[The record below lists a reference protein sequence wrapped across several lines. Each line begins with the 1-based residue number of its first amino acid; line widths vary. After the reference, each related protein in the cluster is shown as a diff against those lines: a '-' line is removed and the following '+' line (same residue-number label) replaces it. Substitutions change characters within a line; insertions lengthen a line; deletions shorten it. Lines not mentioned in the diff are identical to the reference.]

1 MPWSA
6 RAELVNSPGW
16 HPSLDD
22 AGPALPLFGD
32 PVPFATVSHPGVRCV
47 GCGTTPLRG
56 ARRRCLLCLD
66 ADFCPSCARDHDH
79 DVFITLERPAH
90 PAWGHQTLSL
100 LTALPA
106 MLHASDDPASSLPSS
121 ESRPRVPAGLAAPPP
136 PDLDARLRA
145 FLSAGAEALARDERF
160 RFDPGD
166 VHPAAAL
173 EASARLRRRRH
184 VASSRAR
191 LRARFANDARSRGE
205 LDPFRHELVLVRDG
219 IQLGTPTFGTPP
231 RFGTPREGDAYA
243 VYRPRATGGA
253 MCLTSEDGVA
263 LAVAQ
268 MFASPAETYPDEGDD
283 SEDDS
288 EDESSRGDEDEGEGE
303 AVVGAFGSV
312 ADVSSPEAR
321 AERRER
327 RRGVGVAF
335 ASDADLAGQMIRT
348 DTSTSTTGSGREPSR
363 GPPGRYRAVLE
374 PNAREVRFAFTNPNP
389 AGSIRVSLR
398 ACGPSDDGRDDATL
412 WEGEI
417 APLHSVDVA
426 ADEASGRAFR
436 LETAATPRG
445 ADAATPESSRVA
457 RVAVREDVYETSNV
471 GVVAGS
477 RLRVVV
483 EPMFDW
489 PAAFPERASW
499 RATDAFLA
507 RADRARGYRN
517 AGLFGDSPD
526 RFRVGPRDAPPSAG
540 FEPTTGSS
548 DGDGDGDGDAEEDG
562 AVAAARDARA
572 LDAEVAWITL
582 GRRVVA
588 PRTRTQTRTQTLRP
602 TSGPF
607 AGPRVEPLVLGVAA
621 VATNADNTEDEPSN
635 PRMRAFRVPAPSRRR
650 LRRRAEALLSAAEST
665 ANARTHAETLARA
678 RFSDTCVICLE
689 SDPKPDCVLI
699 PCGHACCHAN
709 EAGKLRKCP
718 LCRSRVT
725 TRLRVGGAGG
735 KPTIVRPEE
744 ETVEGESEWD
754 VDLGMMYL
762 PTETRRD
769 RRAGGRGLFFAAQQ
783 A

>member
-47 GCGTTPLRG
+47 GCGQTPLRG

-106 MLHASDDPASSLPSS
+106 MLHASDDPTSSFPSP

-136 PDLDARLRA
+136 SDLDARLRA

-184 VASSRAR
+184 AASARAR
-191 LRARFANDARSRGE
+191 LRARAANDARSRGE
-205 LDPFRHELVLVRDG
+205 LDPFRHELVLVRGG
-219 IQLGTPTFGTPP
+219 IQLGTPTFGTSPLGTP
-231 RFGTPREGDAYA
+231 QFGTPAFGAGREGDAYA

-283 SEDDS
+283 SE
-288 EDESSRGDEDEGEGE
+288 EGEGE
-303 AVVGAFGSV
+303 AVVGALAS
-312 ADVSSPEAR
+312 DVDISSPEAR

-348 DTSTSTTGSGREPSR
+348 DTSTTDSGREPSR
-363 GPPGRYRAVLE
+363 GPPGRYRAVFE

-436 LETAATPRG
+436 LETLGSPRG
-445 ADAATPESSRVA
+445 ARDAAPESSRAA
-457 RVAVREDVYETSNV
+457 RVAVRQDVSETSDV

-499 RATDAFLA
+499 RATYAFLA
-507 RADRARGYRN
+507 RADRARGHQN
-517 AGLFGDSPD
+517 AGLFGDSLD
-526 RFRVGPRDAPPSAG
+526 RFRFGPRDAPPSAG

-548 DGDGDGDGDAEEDG
+548 DGDGDGDGDGDAEEDR

-572 LDAEVAWITL
+572 LDAEVAWISL

-588 PRTRTQTRTQTLRP
+588 PRTRTQTQTQTQTLRP
-602 TSGPF
+602 SSGPF
-607 AGPRVEPLVLGVAA
+607 AGPRVEPLVLDVAA
-621 VATNADNTEDEPSN
+621 VATNAENTEDESSHT
-635 PRMRAFRVPAPSRRR
+635 RTRAFRVPAPSRRR

-769 RRAGGRGLFFAAQQ
+769 RRAGGRGLFFAAQ